1 MLGPVGDWTDW
12 VSIRMMLILSVIY
25 DLYITSIHFTFYILH
40 FTFAFPQTKTDI
52 VIFLEVPIGFYVPDI
67 DYVCLLLMNLYGLK
81 QAAKTYLEHL
91 RDTLILS
98 EEEGGYDF

>member
-25 DLYITSIHFTFYILH
+25 DLYITSIYFTL
-40 FTFAFPQTKTDI
+40 AFPQTETDI
-52 VIFLEVPIGFYVPDI
+52 VIFLEVPIGFYVPEV
-67 DYVCLLLMNLYGLK
+67 DYFCLLLKNLYGLK